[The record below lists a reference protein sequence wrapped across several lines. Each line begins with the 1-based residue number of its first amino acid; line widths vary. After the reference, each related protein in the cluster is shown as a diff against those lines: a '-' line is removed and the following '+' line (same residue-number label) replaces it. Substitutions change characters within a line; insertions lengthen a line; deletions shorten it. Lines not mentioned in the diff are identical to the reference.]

1 MRAAILAVGSELLGS
16 RRLDTNS
23 LFLTATLRRFGVDT
37 AFKAVIGDHEGE
49 IAAEVG
55 RLVRRFDLLLV
66 TGGLG
71 PTADDLTR
79 EAVAAALDR
88 GLSRRDELVD
98 ELRRRFASFGIEMPE
113 VNKKQADVV
122 DGAEVLP
129 NPRGTAP
136 GLRIDAT
143 GEMATV
149 FLFPGVPDE
158 TRGLVADHLEP
169 WLVEHA
175 GEATTETRVLKI
187 ACLPESRVEADLEPF
202 YTEFGRDGFS
212 VLPSPGEVTLE
223 LTATGTPEARE
234 EWFLERSGSLRRLF
248 SSALFTDRAE
258 VSLETAVGEALLAA
272 GATVATAESCTGGL
286 IGERLTRVA
295 GSSAYYLGGVVS
307 YADEVKTE
315 VLGVSAA
322 TLAGAGAVS
331 EAVVVEM
338 AVGARRLLGADH
350 AIAVSGIAGPGGGTK
365 EKAVG
370 TVHLAV
376 AGGRGVRHR
385 RLLLPGDRERI
396 RWLASQWALDLLR
409 RRLPAERA

>member
-37 AFKAVIGDHEGE
+37 AFKAVIGDREE
-49 IAAEVG
+49 DIATEV
-55 RLVRRFDLLLV
+55 RRFVRRFDLLLI

-88 GLSRRDELVD
+88 GLSRRDDLVD
-98 ELRRRFASFGIEMPE
+98 ELRRRFASFGMEMPE
-113 VNKKQADVV
+113 VNEKQADVI
-122 DGAEVLP
+122 DGAEVLS

-136 GLRIDAT
+136 GLRIDVAAAET
-143 GEMATV
+143 TI
-149 FLFPGVPDE
+149 FLFPGVPAE

-202 YTEFGRDGFS
+202 YAEFGRDGFS

-234 EWFLERSGSLRRLF
+234 DWFLGRDKSLRRLF
-248 SSALFTDRAE
+248 SSALFADRAE
-258 VSLETAVGEALLAA
+258 ISLEKAVGEALLAA
-272 GATVATAESCTGGL
+272 DATVVTAESCTGGL

-307 YADEVKTE
+307 YANEVKTE

-322 TLAGAGAVS
+322 TLESAGAVS
-331 EAVVVEM
+331 EAVVAEM
-338 AVGARRLLGADH
+338 AAGARRLLGADY
-350 AIAVSGIAGPGGGTK
+350 AVAVSGVAGPGGGTE
-365 EKAVG
+365 EKPVG

-376 AGGRGVRHR
+376 AGGGGVRHL
-385 RLLLPGDRERI
+385 RLRLPGDRERI

-409 RRLPAERA
+409 RRLLAEKA